1 MSPVAFLLSASV
13 VEMPRVHLTRQFAQA
28 AACPPGRPKIDFFDA
43 DQRGFMLEVR
53 ASGGKTFYQRYTD
66 ARGRERQFKLGPA
79 EILTLDQARRKARLI
94 LAQALVG
101 EDPQQQRRT
110 LRETPTLNEFVRD
123 RYLPHVKSYKRSW
136 CTDETVLRLHIL
148 PALGAESVDQ
158 VKNEAIS
165 ELLEAMRQK
174 GYASGTTNRVLI
186 LLRYIYNLGRKWRV
200 AGMAEN
206 PTLGLSTAP
215 DVQRDRFLSPE
226 ETQRLIRAIE
236 TDENQSAAQAIML
249 LLLTG
254 GRRNEITQARWDYVN
269 WERRTLLVPLSK
281 SGKPRAIA
289 LNGQALALLRAIPR
303 HDGNP
308 FVFPSPVNGKPSA
321 SLFFPWDRIRKRA
334 GLADV
339 RLHDLRHSY
348 ASFLVNQGISLYVVQ
363 GLLGHAHSRTTQRYA
378 HLAHE
383 TLLDAAERVSDVV
396 SGANARP
403 SGGSDTKKPAPDH
416 AEGAAT

>member
-1 MSPVAFLLSASV
+1 
-13 VEMPRVHLTRQFAQA
+13 MPRVHLTRQFAEG
-28 AACPPGRPKIDFFDA
+28 AACPAGRPKIDFFDA
-43 DQRGFMLEVR
+43 GQRGFMLEVR

-66 ARGRERQFKLGPA
+66 NRGRERQYKLGPA
-79 EILTLDQARRKARLI
+79 DVLTLDQARRKARLV

-101 EDPQQQRRT
+101 DDPQQQRRE
-110 LRETPTLNEFVRD
+110 LRAIPTLKEFVRD

-148 PALGAESVDQ
+148 PLLGAQPVDQ
-158 VKNEAIS
+158 IKNEEIS
-165 ELLEAMRQK
+165 ELLRAMRDK

-200 AGMAEN
+200 AGMAQN

-215 DVQRDRFLSPE
+215 DVQRDRFLSAE
-226 ETQRLIRAIE
+226 ETQRLIAAIGE
-236 TDENQSAAQAIML
+236 DENQTAAQAIML

-254 GRRNEITQARWDYVN
+254 GRRNEITQAKWEYVN

-289 LNGQALALLRAIPR
+289 LNGPALALLRAIPR
-303 HDGNP
+303 SDNP
-308 FVFPSPVNGKPSA
+308 YIFPSPVNGKPSA

-383 TLLDAAERVSDVV
+383 TLLDAAERVGDVV
-396 SGANARP
+396 GGNAVPVAAN
-403 SGGSDTKKPAPDH
+403 SDMPH
-416 AEGAAT
+416 AKSIAT